1 MHTRDLQNKVAIM
14 RIKKL
19 PSFTQFSLAWLL
31 SFMVLS
37 SAQANEGGWLEKL
50 DLAQYQ
56 NKVVYLDF
64 WASWCGPC
72 RKSFPWIN
80 AMQEKYKDE
89 GLVVIG
95 INLDTD
101 IEKAKQFLKKTPAK
115 FKLFSDPNGK
125 LAEQYKLIG
134 MPSSFVLD
142 GNGEV
147 RHRHVGFKKN
157 SILEYEKS
165 IVSLLHE
172 LK

>member
-1 MHTRDLQNKVAIM
+1 M
-14 RIKKL
+14 RLMKL
-19 PSFTQFSLAWLL
+19 PSFAKAITALLFSFLLLTTVQAQESQWLDE
-31 SFMVLS
+31 F
-37 SAQANEGGWLEKL
+37 
-50 DLAQYQ
+50 DLAQYE

-80 AMQEKYKDE
+80 AMQEKYKDK

-95 INLDTD
+95 INLDAD
-101 IEKAKQFLKKTPAK
+101 IEKAKQFLKKTPAQ
-115 FKLFSDPNGK
+115 FRLFSDPNGA
-125 LAEQYKLIG
+125 LAEKYKLIG

-142 GNGEV
+142 SNGEV
-147 RHRHVGFKKN
+147 RHRHVGFKKS

-165 IVSLLHE
+165 IASLLSE

>member
-1 MHTRDLQNKVAIM
+1 MHTRDQQNRVAIM
-14 RIKKL
+14 RLMKL
-19 PSFTQFSLAWLL
+19 PSITKVCAAWLFSIL
-31 SFMVLS
+31 LLNT
-37 SAQANEGGWLEKL
+37 AQAQEGQWLDKF
-50 DLAQYQ
+50 DLGQYE

-80 AMQEKYKDE
+80 AMQEKYKDK

-95 INLDTD
+95 INLDAD
-101 IEKAKQFLKKTPAK
+101 IEKAKQFLNKTPAQ
-115 FKLFSDPNGK
+115 FILFSDPNGG
-125 LAEQYKLIG
+125 LAEKYKLIG

-147 RHRHVGFKKN
+147 RHRHVGFKK
-157 SILEYEKS
+157 SSVDKYEKS
-165 IVSLLHE
+165 IASLLSE